1 MAWKHTTLR
10 RVIIN
15 FELTEQQKIL
25 KDVARKFAEKEM
37 LPTLQY
43 YETNRMINFDLIK
56 KMGEMGFVGIH
67 LPKEYSGT
75 GLDLLSSVIVWEQL
89 SWASW
94 TQTLV
99 SLGHGVLA
107 GTILNLCANEEQ
119 KRKYLPPLCRGEEI
133 IAVATVEPN
142 AGSDARVIECKGE
155 LKDDYWVI
163 NGSKNFI
170 SAGNIADYIIVLVQ
184 TDKSL
189 GPKGMALIIM
199 DKDTPGFS
207 AVRNDL
213 IGDRAGDVANLFF
226 TDCKVPKEN
235 LIGQIGRGLQNALK
249 GIDTARLFL
258 SAGALGMAQSC
269 LDSSIKYAKERVQ
282 FGRPIGGFQ
291 LIQET
296 IARIYAELS
305 CVKWQVY
312 YAAML
317 KDKGLPHGKELSAA
331 KWLSTEL
338 AVKASA
344 EAIRIHGAYG
354 CSDEYPV
361 ARHYVDSI
369 LSNILGGTREMHKL
383 TIGRE
388 LLGINA
394 MY

>member
-1 MAWKHTTLR
+1 MD
-10 RVIIN
+10 
-15 FELTEQQKIL
+15 FELNEQQKML
-25 KDVARKFAEKEM
+25 KEVARKFAEKEM
-37 LPTLQY
+37 LPTLKD
-43 YETNRMINFDLIK
+43 YEKKREVNFELIK
-56 KMGEMGFVGIH
+56 KMGEMGFIGIH
-67 LPKEYSGT
+67 LPKEYGGS
-75 GLDLLSSVIVWEQL
+75 GLDYLSSTIVWEEL

-107 GTILNLCANEEQ
+107 GTILNECANEEQ
-119 KRKYLPPLCRGEEI
+119 KKKYLPPLCKGEKI

-142 AGSDARVIECKGE
+142 AGSDARSIECKAE
-155 LKDDYWVI
+155 LKDGYWII
-163 NGSKNFI
+163 NGTKNFI
-170 SAGNIADYIIVLVQ
+170 SAGSIADYIIVLVQ

-207 AVRNDL
+207 AVKTDL
-213 IGDRAGDVANLFF
+213 IGDRAGDVATLYFS
-226 TDCKVPKEN
+226 DCKVPEEN
-235 LIGQIGRGLQNALK
+235 LIGKVGRGLQNALK

-291 LIQET
+291 LIQNS

-305 CVKWQVY
+305 SVRWQVY
-312 YAAML
+312 YAATL
-317 KDKGLPHGKELSAA
+317 KDKKLPHAKELSAA

-338 AVKASA
+338 AVRASA
-344 EAIRIHGAYG
+344 EAIRIFGAYG

-361 ARHYVDSI
+361 AHHYLDSI
-369 LSNILGGTREMHKL
+369 LSNILGGTREMHIL
-383 TIGRE
+383 TIGRD

>member
-1 MAWKHTTLR
+1 M
-10 RVIIN
+10 N
-15 FELTEQQKIL
+15 FELNEQQKML
-25 KDVARKFAEKEM
+25 KEVARKFAEKEM

-43 YETNRMINFDLIK
+43 YEKNRKVNFELIK
-56 KMGEMGFVGIH
+56 KMGEMGFIGIH
-67 LPKEYSGT
+67 LPKEYGGT
-75 GLDLLSSVIVWEQL
+75 GLDYLSSVIVWEQL

-119 KRKYLPPLCRGEEI
+119 KRKYLPPLCRGEKI

-142 AGSDARVIECKGE
+142 AGSDARAIECKAE
-155 LKDDYWVI
+155 LKGDYWII

-170 SAGNIADYIIVLVQ
+170 SAGSIADHIIVLVQ

-199 DKDTPGFS
+199 DKDTPGFT

-213 IGDRAGDVANLFF
+213 IGDRAGDIANLFF
-226 TDCKVPKEN
+226 SDCKVPKEN
-235 LIGQIGRGLQNALK
+235 LIGEVGRGLQNALK

-258 SAGALGMAQSC
+258 SAGAVGMVQSC

-282 FGRPIGGFQ
+282 FGKPIGSFQ

-296 IARIYAELS
+296 IARMYAELS
-305 CVKWQVY
+305 CIRWQVY
-312 YAAML
+312 YSAIL
-317 KDKGLPHGKELSAA
+317 KDKGLPHAKELSAA
-331 KWLSTEL
+331 KWLATEL

-361 ARHYVDSI
+361 AHHYVDAI
-369 LSNILGGTREMHKL
+369 LTNILGGTTEIHKL

>member
-1 MAWKHTTLR
+1 MD
-10 RVIIN
+10 
-15 FELTEQQKIL
+15 FELTEQQKML
-25 KDVARKFAEKEM
+25 KEVARKFAEKEM

-43 YETNRMINFDLIK
+43 YETNRKINFELIK
-56 KMGEMGFVGIH
+56 KMGEMGFIGIH
-67 LPKEYSGT
+67 LPKEYGGT
-75 GLDLLSSVIVWEQL
+75 GLDYLSSVIVWEQL

-107 GTILNLCANEEQ
+107 GTILYHCANEEQ
-119 KRKYLPPLCRGEEI
+119 KKKYLPPLCKGEKI

-142 AGSDARVIECKGE
+142 AGSDARAIECRAE
-155 LKDDYWVI
+155 LKGDYWII

-170 SAGNIADYIIVLVQ
+170 SAGSIADYIIVLAQ
-184 TDKSL
+184 TDKNL
-189 GPKGMALIIM
+189 GPKGMVLIIM
-199 DKDTPGFS
+199 DKDTPGFT

-213 IGDRAGDVANLFF
+213 IGDRAGDIANLFF
-226 TDCKVPKEN
+226 SDCKVPKEN
-235 LIGQIGRGLQNALK
+235 TIGVVGRGLQNALK

-258 SAGALGMAQSC
+258 SAGACGMVQSC

-282 FGRPIGGFQ
+282 FGRPIGSFQ
-291 LIQET
+291 LIQES
-296 IARIYAELS
+296 IARMYAELS
-305 CVKWQVY
+305 CIRWQVY
-312 YAAML
+312 YAAVL
-317 KDKGLPHGKELSAA
+317 KDKGLPHAKELSSA
-331 KWLSTEL
+331 KWLATEL

-361 ARHYVDSI
+361 AHHYVDSI
-369 LSNILGGTREMHKL
+369 LSNILGGTTEIHKL